1 MPLRVKT
8 RMCFLQWGVLVRSK
22 QWKACVWRMI
32 AMHDGIARQDADVL
46 LAVGRPCAQHVC
58 ARHSAVLLSSCRS
71 AASSCSG
78 TWRMAVA
85 RRDGACKLS
94 TQLRVLS
101 LRAREIGRAH
111 V

>member
-1 MPLRVKT
+1 
-8 RMCFLQWGVLVRSK
+8 
-22 QWKACVWRMI
+22 
-32 AMHDGIARQDADVL
+32 MHDGIARQDAEVL

-101 LRAREIGRAH
+101 LRARGTAAQQDPQPRAMTYCRKQ
-111 V
+111 